1 MPKVT
6 IAFAAL
12 SAQCGPST
20 RFVGSFLQRTTE
32 RSEAQ
37 GMNEKLEAA
46 KRFLGNRYVLSR
58 NYQLLQR
65 HRVTHPVNTRETI
78 QEARERIRQGL
89 I

>member
-1 MPKVT
+1 
-6 IAFAAL
+6 
-12 SAQCGPST
+12 
-20 RFVGSFLQRTTE
+20 
-32 RSEAQ
+32 
-37 GMNEKLEAA
+37 MNEKLEAA